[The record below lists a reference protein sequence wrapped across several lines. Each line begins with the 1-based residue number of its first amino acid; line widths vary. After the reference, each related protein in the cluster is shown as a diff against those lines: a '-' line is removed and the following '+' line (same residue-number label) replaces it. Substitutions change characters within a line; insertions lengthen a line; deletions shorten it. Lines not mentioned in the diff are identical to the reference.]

1 MLSRYNTFFVL
12 YPVGILSEAIE
23 IYGSLQEAQGV
34 NSLLGYLEKAVLY
47 LTYVPG
53 MLTPDTQEGLMRF
66 KGHSTNAM
74 SRVQQVLM

>member
-1 MLSRYNTFFVL
+1 VPSRYNTFFVL

-23 IYGSLQEAQGV
+23 IYGSLQEAQNV

-53 MLTPDTQEGLMRF
+53 MSIQLSAKAG
-66 KGHSTNAM
+66 
-74 SRVQQVLM
+74 VL